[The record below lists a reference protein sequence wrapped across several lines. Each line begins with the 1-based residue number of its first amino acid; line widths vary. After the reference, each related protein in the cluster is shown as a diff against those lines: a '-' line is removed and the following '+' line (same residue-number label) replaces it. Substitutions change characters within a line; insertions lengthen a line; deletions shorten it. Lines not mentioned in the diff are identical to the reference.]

1 VHIDA
6 FPPFNSLVP
15 SKSDW
20 RALPDC
26 RRNLRDTN
34 TDSQSG
40 ADVERDSKATV
51 LEGED
56 SDVEEEEGDL
66 DYAYRDG
73 E

>member
-6 FPPFNSLVP
+6 FSSFNSLVP

-34 TDSQSG
+34 TDRQSG
-40 ADVERDSKATV
+40 ADVERDSEAGV
-51 LEGED
+51 LECED
-56 SDVEEEEGDL
+56 SVVEEEEGDL